1 MKKVY
6 VVGAKRSAIG
16 SFMGT
21 LNGVHPS
28 DFGSQVLKQLLDE
41 SKVPVDAIDEV
52 QIGNILP
59 AGLGQGLA
67 RQISIKSGIPV
78 SVPAYGVNM
87 VCGSGMKTSDLL
99 TENTIWNNDESDDPE
114 VLVQGVGRYRLSQLK
129 DNVRR
134 KIADIAKTAESG
146 DDPDVWRKLAFMLN
160 HAAMREM
167 VKTIDAANKEQRG
180 DNYGH

>member
-1 MKKVY
+1 
-6 VVGAKRSAIG
+6 
-16 SFMGT
+16 
-21 LNGVHPS
+21 
-28 DFGSQVLKQLLDE
+28 
-41 SKVPVDAIDEV
+41 
-52 QIGNILP
+52 
-59 AGLGQGLA
+59 
-67 RQISIKSGIPV
+67 
-78 SVPAYGVNM
+78 
-87 VCGSGMKTSDLL
+87 MKTSDLL